1 MELDRRN
8 MLRAW
13 AIGVGLSALS
23 GVVAA
28 QPVAPPASPRPQPLP
43 PDPRVGQRTYR
54 FGPTG
59 EDLPYAVFVSSKVRK
74 DKPAPLII
82 ALHGLNGNHNT
93 LMRGALLDLAEK
105 GGYVVV
111 APMGYNPR
119 GWYGIPGEYSPRAG
133 LGRTPD
139 PAAAHDPPNLRA
151 LSEQDVM
158 NVLALAKQ
166 EFRTDPAR
174 TFLVGHSM
182 GGAGALYLASKYPKQ
197 WNAVAAIAPATRRMV
212 PRMQEVLSKI
222 TVPVMITQGVVD
234 QAVPVDMTRTWIDA
248 MEERK
253 MIFRYEEIQDA
264 DHRTVIDR
272 SMLGVFAFLERPDKP

>member
-1 MELDRRN
+1 
-8 MLRAW
+8 
-13 AIGVGLSALS
+13 
-23 GVVAA
+23 
-28 QPVAPPASPRPQPLP
+28 
-43 PDPRVGQRTYR
+43 
-54 FGPTG
+54 
-59 EDLPYAVFVSSKVRK
+59 
-74 DKPAPLII
+74 
-82 ALHGLNGNHNT
+82 
-93 LMRGALLDLAEK
+93 
-105 GGYVVV
+105 
-111 APMGYNPR
+111 
-119 GWYGIPGEYSPRAG
+119 
-133 LGRTPD
+133 
-139 PAAAHDPPNLRA
+139 
-151 LSEQDVM
+151 
-158 NVLALAKQ
+158 
-166 EFRTDPAR
+166 
-174 TFLVGHSM
+174 M